1 MKRTIILGLSLL
13 ITGMTTTIA
22 VNAQK
27 FSADTQKSTVK
38 WIGEKVTGEHFGNID
53 LKSGDL
59 TVENGKISSAAI
71 VMDMTSINVKD
82 LEGEYADKLQGHLK
96 SPDFFNVADYAT
108 STFALTD
115 FKEKKSENGNYEITG
130 TLTIKGI
137 THSISFPAQVDITGN
152 QVVAKADLTFD
163 RTKYEIRYNS
173 GSFFDDLGDYMI
185 YDDVK
190 ISFELHANS

>member
-1 MKRTIILGLSLL
+1 MKRTIILGLSLFIAGL
-13 ITGMTTTIA
+13 TGTIS

-27 FSADTQKSTVK
+27 FSANTEKSTVK
-38 WIGEKVTGEHFGNID
+38 WIGEKVTREHFGSIK

-71 VMDMTSINVKD
+71 VMDMTSITVED
-82 LEGEYADKLQGHLK
+82 MEGEYADKLQGHLK
-96 SPDFFNVADYAT
+96 SPDFFNVADFNT

-115 FKEKKSENGNYEITG
+115 FKEKKSANGNYEITG

-152 QVVAKADLTFD
+152 SVVAKADLTFD

>member
-96 SPDFFNVADYAT
+96 SPDFFNVADFNT

-115 FKEKKSENGNYEITG
+115 FKEKKSANGNYEITG

>member
-1 MKRTIILGLSLL
+1 MKRTIILGLGLL
-13 ITGMTTTIA
+13 LAGMAMTTE

-27 FSADTQKSTVK
+27 FSADTQKSSVK
-38 WIGEKVTGEHFGNID
+38 WIGEKVTGEHFGNVNI
-53 LKSGDL
+53 KSGDL
-59 TVENGKISSAAI
+59 TVEKGKISAANI
-71 VMDMTSINVKD
+71 VMDMTSISVKD
-82 LEGEYADKLQGHLK
+82 LEGEYAGKLEGHLK

-137 THSISFPAQVDITGN
+137 THSITFPAQVDINGN